1 MAAIREV
8 CESFMEIRRAD
19 KYHSIKINTVEG
31 IMKIF
36 LEKYPGTE
44 LSAVALSGTIVET
57 VRSYSSSKAT
67 AIEVLKEF
75 QGHAEMKYG
84 IRAMISYP
92 KVDISNSFERMMY
105 IVKFLQDSEK
115 TMADLYDEIWVS
127 ERTLEED
134 LAKLRGKDPI
144 QVLGRQLLVKDIERR
159 DGKVLFS
166 STVHPLF
173 LTLNLSQALTMLMGL
188 KVMARKPL
196 YSEYAKVTATAIWN
210 QLSDYGRNRLLKVL
224 KELLGEETRWYE
236 SLSSFEPELFSTE
249 SEIGSKSPESAI
261 LDCMK
266 NKKPINVEYLSED
279 GPAWLKDCRVLPG
292 TFTGEGISVISN
304 GQEHFLVFDKI
315 IRVSNLLE
323 DLL

>member
-1 MAAIREV
+1 
-8 CESFMEIRRAD
+8 
-19 KYHSIKINTVEG
+19 
-31 IMKIF
+31 
-36 LEKYPGTE
+36 
-44 LSAVALSGTIVET
+44 
-57 VRSYSSSKAT
+57 
-67 AIEVLKEF
+67 
-75 QGHAEMKYG
+75 MKYG